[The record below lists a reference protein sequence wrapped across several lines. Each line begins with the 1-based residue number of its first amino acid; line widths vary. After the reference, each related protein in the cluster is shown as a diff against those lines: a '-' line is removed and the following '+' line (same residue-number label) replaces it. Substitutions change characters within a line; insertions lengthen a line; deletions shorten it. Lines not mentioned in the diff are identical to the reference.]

1 MANIK
6 RGWGTSMTP
15 AGTGA
20 YRGGS
25 SRVTRAG
32 GHRTRKGSDGGLNK
46 VIKTAEKAA
55 APKGLRFRHPSVG
68 GGGGIAI
75 NPKIG
80 GGQLGMAQRTPWR
93 KKRILN

>member
-1 MANIK
+1 
-6 RGWGTSMTP
+6 MTP

-20 YRGGS
+20 YRGGT

-32 GHRTRKGSDGGLNK
+32 GYRTRKGSAGDTDMNRS
-46 VIKTAEKAA
+46 IKKLDKAA
-55 APKGLRFRHPSVG
+55 NPPKGLTFRHPSVGRG

-80 GGQLGMAQRTPWR
+80 GGQVGVSRHTPWR
-93 KKRILN
+93 KKRIVH